1 MLTGPP
7 FPFLFGFIVDKP
19 LLVCAGLGACH
30 TLRLRGIEH
39 GHDIQ
44 IVAGAHIIGGEHQ
57 GTIIAA
63 VRGGGI
69 FGVQPCPR
77 ILAVNAVGEC
87 DFARHRTDGNLVFLA
102 ERLPLEGDDVVIGGA
117 HAMQRHGYIEF
128 ETVLGYGLW
137 NIPTDF
143 KCFVSL
149 TVIT

>member
-1 MLTGPP
+1 MSLINQILTAAASSHASD
-7 FPFLFGFIVDKP
+7 IHISS
-19 LLVCAGLGACH
+19 AGQAMM
-30 TLRLRGIEH
+30 R
-39 GHDIQ
+39 
-44 IVAGAHIIGGEHQ
+44 
-57 GTIIAA
+57 
-63 VRGGGI
+63 VRGRLIPVSGDI
-69 FGVQPCPR
+69 FSAD
-77 ILAVNAVGEC
+77 AVWHMAEEMMNGEQLEMLRSVGEC